1 MQKILRLGFGIA
13 ITITFQLTAASQ
25 SLSVNT
31 TGAVAHPSAILDVS
45 SDTKGMLIPRV
56 SKAERNA
63 IASPATGLMVF
74 QNNPD
79 STGFYYYSG
88 SSWVW
93 LTDALNAD
101 TTGWKISG
109 NSNITASRFLGT
121 LNDSALQFRVNNQPS
136 GLVDSISFNT
146 SLGYGTLRNVNYAG
160 GNQGKDNS
168 AFGFGALDSLTT
180 GQLNTAVGS
189 FVLKNNTTG
198 QENTS
203 TGSFSSF
210 INTSGSGNTA
220 NGYLALS
227 SNTTGSSNTAIGKRA
242 LGFSTSGSG
251 NTGVG
256 IQAGLFS
263 TGSYNTYMGY
273 LAGNGASGRSTGD
286 RNTGVGY
293 NSLARIGSGTRNV
306 AIGNLTLL
314 FDSSGS
320 YNVAIGSSAAQARV
334 RGDANVLIGYYAGE
348 TDSISDNT
356 IFIGNIAGQYNQRSN
371 IIGIGTES
379 LKNNG
384 AGLITATAGDSALYN
399 TGLGNQTLLNNTKGG
414 WNTGIGYNA
423 ARANT
428 TGFNNVA
435 LGVSALLNT
444 TVSDNNTAI
453 GSRAGDGFNNGPNNT
468 FLGYLSN
475 ANADGRINATAIGA
489 NALVSQDNSL
499 VLGSINGLNGATA
512 NTLVG
517 IGISAPTT
525 TLDVRGN
532 FLLGT
537 NGTAINEIIKLTV
550 VGDIP
555 GLGSNGTG
563 NFTLAV
569 PNAVAGSTVSVSPA
583 TVLIDGTTIA
593 YGLVTAANV
602 VTVYVGNV
610 TTGVIAQQLGVSF
623 NVTVIR

>member
-1 MQKILRLGFGIA
+1 MPLEPQTISSFLLNFMTRFLRFIIAFIIA
-13 ITITFQLTAASQ
+13 ITLQQTAVSQ

-31 TGAVAHPSAILDVS
+31 TGAVANASSILDVS
-45 SDTKGMLIPRV
+45 STTKGVLIPRMD
-56 SKAERNA
+56 KTAKGL
-63 IASPATGLMVF
+63 IATPANGLLVYQTG
-74 QNNPD
+74 PD
-79 STGFYYYSG
+79 SIGFHYYDLPNTKWVYINASG
-88 SSWVW
+88 FS
-93 LTDALNAD
+93 TD
-101 TTGWKISG
+101 TTAWKITG

-146 SLGYGTLRNVNYAG
+146 SLGYGTLRNVDYAG
-160 GNQGKDNS
+160 GAQGKYNS
-168 AFGFGALDSLTT
+168 AFGYGALDSVTT
-180 GQLNTAVGS
+180 GQGNTAVGS
-189 FVLKNNTTG
+189 NALQENTTG
-198 QENTS
+198 N
-203 TGSFSSF
+203 
-210 INTSGSGNTA
+210 N
-220 NGYLALS
+220 
-227 SNTTGSSNTAIGKRA
+227 NTAIGRSSLYNNK
-242 LGFSTSGSG
+242 SGVS

-256 IQAGLFS
+256 IQAGYYS
-263 TGSYNTYMGY
+263 TSSFNTYMGY
-273 LAGNGASGRSTGD
+273 LAGNGAAAGKSTGNT
-286 RNTGVGY
+286 NTGVGFQ
-293 NSLARIGSGTRNV
+293 SLGFIRSGTRNV
-306 AIGNLTLL
+306 AIGGNALL
-314 FDSSGS
+314 LDSSGS
-320 YNVAIGSSAAQARV
+320 YNVAIGYASAYRRV
-334 RGDANVLIGYYAGE
+334 RGDANVVIGYYAGE

-399 TGLGNQTLLNNTKGG
+399 TGLGNRTLLNNTKGG

-475 ANADGRINATAIGA
+475 ANAAGRINATAIGA

-517 IGISAPTT
+517 IGISAPIT

-550 VGDIP
+550 VGTIP
-555 GLGSNGTG
+555 AIGANGTT
-563 NFTLAV
+563 NFSLTV
-569 PNAVAGSTVSVSPA
+569 TNAAIGSTVSISPA
-583 TVLIDGTTIA
+583 TALATGTTIA
-593 YGLVTAANV
+593 YGYVSAPGV
-602 VTVYVGNV
+602 VDVYAGNV
-610 TTGVIAQQLGVSF
+610 TTTLIGVQTNVSF